1 MCWSEVVHNI
11 LISVV
16 LQSPEHGELLGRDLE
31 WSDEVDPVDNLHAAG
46 GGEGAII
53 ITVGCGLVSG
63 NGGNTFDKVSD
74 LGPSKDIRTHISY
87 A

>member
-1 MCWSEVVHNI
+1 M
-11 LISVV
+11 ISVV
-16 LQSPEHGELLGRDLE
+16 LQGPELSELLGGDLE

-53 ITVGCGLVSG
+53 IAVGCGRVSG

>member
-1 MCWSEVVHNI
+1 M
-11 LISVV
+11 ISVV
-16 LQSPEHGELLGRDLE
+16 LQFPEHGELLGGDLE

-53 ITVGCGLVSG
+53 IAVGCGLVSG

-74 LGPSKDIRTHISY
+74 LESSNDIMTHISY